1 MAKTIRELRLTFNEK
16 DKDISEWLKG
26 KSSQTGYIKD
36 LLRLHMQIE
45 QSYLANGV
53 SVKQDNVSHGTIKK
67 EDKENSEFDFDF
79 DLSDLNL

>member
-1 MAKTIRELRLTFNEK
+1 MAKTIREVRLTFNEK

-26 KSSQTGYIKD
+26 KSSQTAYIKD

-45 QSYLANGV
+45 QSYLANNMNVEQSV
-53 SVKQDNVSHGTIKK
+53 SRETVKVEERKQD
-67 EDKENSEFDFDF
+67 EFDF

>member
-1 MAKTIRELRLTFNEK
+1 MAKTIREIRLTFNEK

-26 KSSQTGYIKD
+26 KSSQTAYIKD

-45 QSYLANGV
+45 QSYLADGMNVEQSV
-53 SVKQDNVSHGTIKK
+53 SRETVNVEEKKQD
-67 EDKENSEFDFDF
+67 EFDF

>member
-16 DKDISEWLKG
+16 DKDISEWLKI

-53 SVKQDNVSHGTIKK
+53 NVEQDNVSCGTIK
-67 EDKENSEFDFDF
+67 EDEENDEFDFNLD
-79 DLSDLNL
+79 DLDL